1 MLEWIVSSCFLIL
14 VILALRAALGR
25 KISARFRYA
34 LWLLV
39 LLRLLMPV
47 QLFTLPVAGTDIFVN
62 SDMALLEKSIYVLP
76 VQTMPDAENIWLEE
90 DGSISDA
97 DSFGY
102 AKLEDEGKTV
112 VRYAEKLSPL
122 QILQIIWFL
131 VGVSFLFI
139 ILLSNLHFAARLRRV
154 RKPLEVIACRIP
166 VYVAEGLPSPCL
178 FGVLH
183 PAVYVTE
190 RTAETPEML
199 RHVLAH
205 ELTHYRRLD
214 HIWSLL
220 RGIALAVHWWNP
232 LVWLAAICSRRDGE
246 LACDEDALKGLSQ
259 EERRAYGET
268 LLALVTAKPSPRDLF
283 CCATTMSGE
292 KRSLRERIS
301 WISCKPK
308 RLVSAFVTV
317 SIVAVLTSACAF
329 GQLEQTEPPVES
341 PPQTA
346 KVYADMT
353 DFGSPPL
360 LTGDRKEGVYTF
372 LLTGVDSISGNT
384 DTIMV
389 AAYDPA
395 GQTLSVMSLPRHT
408 AVMDGQRVSRLND
421 GCRQN
426 IAVLQERVAALTGFT
441 PDYYVQ
447 VNLDI
452 VSQLVDLLGGVMFH
466 VPVDMDYDDP
476 YQNLHIHLRKG
487 VQILDGEQAMGLV
500 RYRWYRED
508 NITREAVQ
516 QDFMKALLKECLD
529 LKNWDKVME
538 YINLAY
544 ENAETDL
551 EVPSIAWFAANIL
564 GLNGG
569 TPLSVES
576 VYTCTMPVEDE
587 MKRVNGMAV
596 VISRPSQTAELVNE
610 RFNPYQQE
618 IIVSMLDEIVI
629 EQS

>member
-1 MLEWIVSSCFLIL
+1 MAAQIP
-14 VILALRAALGR
+14 LAMHNNNNGE
-25 KISARFRYA
+25 I
-34 LWLLV
+34 
-39 LLRLLMPV
+39 
-47 QLFTLPVAGTDIFVN
+47 I
-62 SDMALLEKSIYVLP
+62 
-76 VQTMPDAENIWLEE
+76 
-90 DGSISDA
+90 
-97 DSFGY
+97 
-102 AKLEDEGKTV
+102 
-112 VRYAEKLSPL
+112 VRYVDKLSPL
-122 QILQIIWFL
+122 QILQIIW
-131 VGVSFLFI
+131 SFGGAALLFT
-139 ILLSNLHFAARLRRV
+139 ILINNLRFAARLRRV
-154 RKPLEVIACRIP
+154 RKPLETTASRIP
-166 VYVAEGLPSPCL
+166 V
-178 FGVLH
+178 
-183 PAVYVTE
+183 
-190 RTAETPEML
+190 
-199 RHVLAH
+199 
-205 ELTHYRRLD
+205 
-214 HIWSLL
+214 
-220 RGIALAVHWWNP
+220 
-232 LVWLAAICSRRDGE
+232 
-246 LACDEDALKGLSQ
+246 
-259 EERRAYGET
+259 
-268 LLALVTAKPSPRDLF
+268 
-283 CCATTMSGE
+283 
-292 KRSLRERIS
+292 
-301 WISCKPK
+301 
-308 RLVSAFVTV
+308 
-317 SIVAVLTSACAF
+317 
-329 GQLEQTEPPVES
+329 
-341 PPQTA
+341 
-346 KVYADMT
+346 
-353 DFGSPPL
+353 
-360 LTGDRKEGVYTF
+360 
-372 LLTGVDSISGNT
+372 T